1 MRTSRRAF
9 VAGSLALGASLAPPA
24 AAGASQSGL
33 AQATPKRGQP
43 VGGSALILTGG
54 VNRGAYQAGAIAG
67 LAEKA
72 GIPDGISLP
81 YDLVAGS
88 SIGAL
93 NAYYVAVAQYG
104 RMRQVWRDIASLPL
118 FTLKRKYRSVTDPSS
133 GVGSRLYAA
142 ASLAFG
148 MAAHEKGVVDPS
160 AIESLLNQEVDVNS
174 PVHVPLYF
182 TATNLT
188 HRRTE
193 IFVLRGTSGDG
204 ESRQQRIDALLAGRK
219 TPVLHPL
226 NKADVRLALLA
237 SAALPVV
244 FDPVRVPSVDEP
256 GKTDEFIDGGM
267 ADNVPISVAKRCVSN
282 IDIIAVDPPAALEE
296 EVEYQNAVE
305 IGAAVFGVMQ
315 ARIIQQSV
323 RLAYAESLLASGVAS
338 PADELRD
345 EEVPLQ
351 IRYLRPEK
359 ALPGALGDF
368 SDRASLDAMQEIGR
382 ADALR
387 GWLSFSPA
395 RVFGQ

>member
-1 MRTSRRAF
+1 MRSSRRAF
-9 VAGSLALGASLAPPA
+9 VAGSLALGALAP
-24 AAGASQSGL
+24 QSGR
-33 AQATPKRGQP
+33 AQTASRRPQP
-43 VGGSALILTGG
+43 AGGSALILTGG

-72 GIPDGISLP
+72 GIPDGVPLP

-104 RMRQVWRDIASLPL
+104 RMRQVWRDIAGLPL
-118 FTLKRKYRSVTDPSS
+118 FSLKRRDRSVTEPSS
-133 GVGSRLYAA
+133 GVGTRIYAA

-148 MAAHEKGVVDPS
+148 MASHEKGVVDPS
-160 AIESLLNQEVDVNS
+160 TIEALLNREVDVDA
-174 PVHVPLYF
+174 PVHIPLYF

-188 HRRTE
+188 HKRTE
-193 IFVLRGTSGDG
+193 IFVLRGTGADG
-204 ESRQQRIDALLAGRK
+204 EARQQRLDPFLAGRK
-219 TPVLHPL
+219 NLVLHPL
-226 NKADVRLALLA
+226 NKPDIRLALLA
-237 SAALPVV
+237 SAALPVI
-244 FDPVRVPSVDEP
+244 FDPVRIPSINEP

-267 ADNVPISVAKRCVSN
+267 ADNVPISVAKRSVSN
-282 IDIIAVDPPAALEE
+282 IDIIAVDPPVALEE
-296 EVEYQNAVE
+296 EVEYNNAVE

-323 RLAYAESLLASGVAS
+323 RLAYAESLLAAGVAS
-338 PADELRD
+338 PADELQD
-345 EEVPLQ
+345 EEVPLR

-387 GWLSFSPA
+387 GWLEFSPT
-395 RVFGQ
+395 RIFGQ